1 MKHRTALPMLIRLSA
16 DGEPPTEF
24 RLFKLGPNDTTKGT
38 FTLDPE
44 DAQACLEAQE
54 AYGND
59 LSIDWGHGAFEEAE
73 GAPQRAA
80 GWISGLELRA
90 DGLWAI
96 GVSWTE
102 TAAGMLKRREQR
114 YFSPAFNADK
124 TRHIRSIIN
133 CALTL
138 IPATHGLIPLVASRA
153 GNRGV
158 AARKLNRMKT
168 KYLKASA
175 LMALADEMDKD
186 ESASDE
192 KKEMSA
198 ALRKMA
204 EEQGEELKLA
214 DDSEPDGDEG
224 KQSKTS
230 EGGDEEKT
238 SEGEPD
244 GDEEKQQTSRI
255 VATARE
261 ITGQTTAAGIVG
273 ALKAM
278 GEGTAG
284 YAKLAREVAELKAS
298 GRAAEVKEIISKAS
312 QSGKVAPA
320 MVAKLTAMGMRDPA
334 ELKGFIDVLPVLV
347 SMKDGKA
354 VEASQAAPESMPV
367 QLSQE
372 QLAILRKAGVHDT
385 AAFAA
390 SLSGK
395 AGKLGIDHGTFVR
408 SSHREAR
415 CWSSPRAAHA
425 ACQGVRHYLRGLARR
440 APGGLCQARR
450 DRHRLDRCRPRRGAG
465 GQQRRQR
472 WRPHRQRAP
481 RSVLLRQ
488 QRHEHRPR

>member
-1 MKHRTALPMLIRLSA
+1 MKPHHAKPRLVRLSA
-16 DGEPPTEF
+16 GTDPPPEFLLFCMGEVE
-24 RLFKLGPNDTTKGT
+24 TTKGL
-38 FTLDPE
+38 FYLSHE
-44 DAQACLEAQE
+44 DGLACLAAQE

-59 LSIDWGHGAFEEAE
+59 LSIDFGHAAFEEAD
-73 GAPQRAA
+73 GTPRGAA
-80 GWISGLELRA
+80 GWIGGLDLRP
-90 DGLWAI
+90 DGLWA
-96 GVSWTE
+96 VRVTWTE
-102 TAAGMLKRREQR
+102 AAAGMLKRREQR
-114 YFSPAFNADK
+114 YFSPAFETDEDG
-124 TRHIRSIIN
+124 HIRKVIN

-138 IPATHGLIPLVASRA
+138 IPATHQLQPLVASR
-153 GNRGV
+153 RGGRTV
-158 AARKLNRMKT
+158 TTRKLNTMAD
-168 KYLKASA
+168 KYCKASD
-175 LMALADEMDKD
+175 LEEMADGFEKMAEDDG
-186 ESASDE
+186 ASDE
-192 KKEMSA
+192 KKELAKAMSV

-204 EEQGEELKLA
+204 EDGEELKLA
-214 DDSEPDGDEG
+214 EDGNHAEPD
-224 KQSKTS
+224 
-230 EGGDEEKT
+230 GDEEKT

-334 ELKGFIDVLPVLV
+334 ELRGFIDVLPVLV
-347 SMKDGKA
+347 SMKDGKP

-425 ACQGVRHYLRGLARR
+425 ACQGVRHHLRGLARR